1 MKTKIEI
8 LALCLFYQ
16 FCLGQTLTRKPLHG
30 MIVNDS
36 VKVESGYVFNVN
48 SKTRTF
54 ISSEGFFDILAKAK
68 DTLLISS
75 LGLKSKTMVLTEKD
89 LEVLLLTIKLNTFI
103 NQLDEVVVKKTTI
116 KPNLGKIQSII
127 DKKYYDDKQ
136 SSPKNPLVPTQ
147 EIVDGMDFIRIGKM
161 VGKLFKKEK
170 PDLPKVIDYGDFSK
184 NVTKRI
190 SPYFFTN
197 TLRLK
202 EDEIGL
208 FLIYCENDY
217 KAKAL
222 LNPELEFQLIEFL
235 ITKNGEFK
243 RFTTFEN

>member
-75 LGLKSKTMVLTEKD
+75 LGLKSKKMVLTEKD

-103 NQLDEVVVKKTTI
+103 NQLDEVVVKKITI

-127 DKKYYDDKQ
+127 DTKYYDDKQ
-136 SSPKNPLVPTQ
+136 SSPKNPLMPTQ
-147 EIVDGMDFIRIGKM
+147 EIENGMDFIRIGKM
-161 VGKLFKKEK
+161 VGKLFKKDK
-170 PDLPKVIDYGDFSK
+170 PDTPKVIDYGDFSK

-235 ITKNGEFK
+235 ITKNEEFK

>member
-1 MKTKIEI
+1 MKTKIKI
-8 LALCLFYQ
+8 LVLLLLCQ
-16 FCLGQTLTRKPLHG
+16 FCIGQTLIRKPLHG

-54 ISSEGFFDILAKAK
+54 ISSEGFFDILAKPK

-75 LGLKSKTMVLTEKD
+75 LGLKSKKMVLTEKD

-103 NQLDEVVVKKTTI
+103 NQLDEVVVKKITI

-127 DKKYYDDKQ
+127 DTKYYDDKQ
-136 SSPKNPLVPTQ
+136 SSPKNPLMPTQ
-147 EIVDGMDFIRIGKM
+147 EIENGMDFVRIGKM

-170 PDLPKVIDYGDFSK
+170 PDSPKVFDYGDFS
-184 NVTKRI
+184 
-190 SPYFFTN
+190 TN

-235 ITKNGEFK
+235 ITKNEEFK

>member
-1 MKTKIEI
+1 MKTKIKI
-8 LALCLFYQ
+8 LVLLLLCQ
-16 FCLGQTLTRKPLHG
+16 FCIGQTLIRKPLHG

-54 ISSEGFFDILAKAK
+54 ISSEGFFDILAKPK

-75 LGLKSKTMVLTEKD
+75 LGLKSKKMVLTEKD

-103 NQLDEVVVKKTTI
+103 NQLDEVVVKKITI

-127 DKKYYDDKQ
+127 DTKYYDDKQ
-136 SSPKNPLVPTQ
+136 SSPKNPLMPTQ
-147 EIVDGMDFIRIGKM
+147 EIENGMDFVRIGKM

-170 PDLPKVIDYGDFSK
+170 PDSPKVFDYGDFSK

-235 ITKNGEFK
+235 ITKNEEFK